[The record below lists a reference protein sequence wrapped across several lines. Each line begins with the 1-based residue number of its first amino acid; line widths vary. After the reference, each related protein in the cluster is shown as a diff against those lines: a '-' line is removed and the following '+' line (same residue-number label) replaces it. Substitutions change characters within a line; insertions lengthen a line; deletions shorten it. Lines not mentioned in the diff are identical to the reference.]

1 MIYNKTLKWVEPYGG
16 WKNED
21 TGLCNRLL
29 HWEVAYEINKENNFE
44 YEIMLQQRYW
54 PELGLIYLPNTS
66 FVKNIESE
74 SIETE
79 KTRFIYGYH
88 HGENVKPFDYE
99 QLSKMFRTGKLKLD
113 NQHYYSNFGFKLIKD
128 FYGDSKLFGER
139 PLKNI
144 RLRHNFMEDYLRRN
158 TKDVVGIHIRRGVGI
173 RYTEDDINSLPE
185 SVRDRYRAYQIF
197 NKNSE
202 TIPAKYNFIQDKIY
216 FNIIDKMLEYNPNQK
231 FYISCDLPYDLFS
244 YYEKTYGKSII
255 TKNDFLA
262 TINQYLLNS
271 DISVENLKYGNVI
284 PNVVDL
290 FSLSYCKLLIKSN
303 NSTFSEFAEN
313 YFGQP
318 AVNATDD
325 WYDVI
330 VHTYLDIKWEQPGDY
345 NFNQDLDFK
354 KLNKNLNVDVDT
366 EKEKVEKL
374 IPKFEDDTP
383 DKDKLKFMSF
393 YKDIKK

>member
-1 MIYNKTLKWVEPYGG
+1 MTFNKTLKWVEPYNG

-29 HWEVAYEINKENNFE
+29 HWEVAYEINKANNFE
-44 YEIMLQQRYW
+44 FEIMLQQRYW
-54 PELGLIYLPNTS
+54 PELSLIYLPNTS
-66 FVKNIESE
+66 FTSHIENESVESE
-74 SIETE
+74 
-79 KTRFIYGYH
+79 KNRFLYAYH
-88 HGENVKPFDYE
+88 HGENVNPLDYE
-99 QLSKMFRTGKLKLD
+99 SLKKMFKTGKLKLD
-113 NQHYYSNFGFKLIKD
+113 DEHYYSNFGFKLIRD
-128 FYGDSKLFGER
+128 FYGDSKVIGER
-139 PLKNI
+139 PLKHI
-144 RLRHNFMEDYLRRN
+144 RLKHSFIEDFLRRN

-185 SVRDRYRAYQIF
+185 EVKDRYRAYQIF
-197 NKNSE
+197 NRSSE
-202 TIPAKYNFIQDKIY
+202 TVSPKYNFVQDKIY
-216 FNIIDKMLEYNPNQK
+216 FNIMDKMLEYNPKQK

-244 YYEKTYGKSII
+244 YYKKIYKDNII
-255 TKNDFLA
+255 TKHDFLPLV
-262 TINQYLLNS
+262 TQYLLNS
-271 DISVENLKYGNVI
+271 NISVEHLKYGNVI
-284 PNVVDL
+284 PNIVDL
-290 FSLSYCKLLIKSN
+290 FSLSFCKFLVKSN
-303 NSTFSEFAEN
+303 NSTFSEFAQN
-313 YFGQP
+313 YLGQP
-318 AVNATDD
+318 AANVTDD

-330 VHTYLDIKWEQPGDY
+330 IHPYLDIKWNQPGDY